1 MSKHVRRHTTPLSLF
16 KVRQMDGSECGCT
29 EKYDTNKIRHTL
41 LILETFVAKNAKD
54 LFYEIGFRYVGIYIR
69 LIAKRF

>member
-1 MSKHVRRHTTPLSLF
+1 
-16 KVRQMDGSECGCT
+16 MDGSECGCT